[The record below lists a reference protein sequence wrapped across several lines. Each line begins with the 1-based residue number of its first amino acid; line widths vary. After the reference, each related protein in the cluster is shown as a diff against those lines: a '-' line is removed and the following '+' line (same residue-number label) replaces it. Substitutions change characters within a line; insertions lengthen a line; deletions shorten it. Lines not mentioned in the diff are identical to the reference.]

1 MLPKLLITQAK
12 SPLGQSLLQIL
23 DQQLTA
29 SVDLIFLNDDHEQHA
44 ADASCA
50 LNLSMFNQ
58 DLQQSIA
65 ETRQL
70 ANFCA
75 EKNIPLIHLSSYR
88 VFSGDKKN
96 AHNEKDVPQP
106 SKEEDYQWL
115 ATEEAVVPLA
125 KHIILRSSWLIGSKG
140 QNLLTQLLS
149 AFLDGAQ
156 VKVHRR
162 LRGAPTAIDDL
173 ARVISAVIKQIQCGA
188 ENWGV
193 MHYCSSD
200 HCSEEEFA
208 EQVLQYLIQYQLL
221 TAEPSLQLV
230 DGDEDEQMAS
240 AILGC
245 RRLRDGFGIQGR
257 SWRPNLLLL
266 IKDWLAT
273 RSVQGVG
280 N

>member
-1 MLPKLLITQAK
+1 MRMLPKLLITQAK
-12 SPLGQSLLQIL
+12 SLLGQSLLQAL
-23 DQQLTA
+23 DQQLSA
-29 SVDLIFLNDDHEQHA
+29 SVDLIFLNDDHQLHA

-50 LNLSMFNQ
+50 LNLAMLNQ
-58 DLQQSIA
+58 DLNEAIS
-65 ETRQL
+65 ETAVL

-75 EKNIPLIHLSSYR
+75 EKNIPLIHLSSYQ

-96 AHNEKDVPQP
+96 AHNEKDNPQP
-106 SKEEDYQWL
+106 
-115 ATEEAVVPLA
+115 ATEEDHKWLRAEDLVKPQA
-125 KHIILRSSWLIGSKG
+125 KHIILRSSWLIGSQG
-140 QNLLTQLLS
+140 QNLLTGLLS

-156 VKVHRR
+156 VQVHRR
-162 LRGAPTAIDDL
+162 LRGAPTAVDDF
-173 ARVISAVIKQIQCGA
+173 ARVIAALIKQIQCGA
-188 ENWGV
+188 DNWGA

-230 DGDEDEQMAS
+230 DGDEEDQMVS

-257 SWRPNLLLL
+257 SWRPNLLLM
-266 IKDWLAT
+266 IKEWLVK
-273 RSVQGVG
+273 R
-280 N
+280 NELN

>member
-12 SPLGQSLLQIL
+12 SPLGQSLLQAL
-23 DQQLTA
+23 DQQLSA
-29 SVDLIFLNDDHEQHA
+29 SVDLIFLNDDHERHA
-44 ADASCA
+44 LDASCA
-50 LNLSMFNQ
+50 LNLSMLNQ
-58 DLQQSIA
+58 DLKASMT
-65 ETRQL
+65 ETGQL
-70 ANFCA
+70 ADFCA

-96 AHNEKDVPQP
+96 AHNEKDSPQP
-106 SKEEDYQWL
+106 ATEEDQQWL
-115 ATEEAVVPLA
+115 AAEDRITPLA
-125 KHIILRSSWLIGSKG
+125 QHIILRSSWLIGSQG
-140 QNLLTQLLS
+140 QNLLTELL
-149 AFLDGAQ
+149 AGFLDGAQ

-162 LRGAPTAIDDL
+162 LRGAPTAVDDL
-173 ARVISAVIKQIQCGA
+173 ARVIAAVIKQIQCGA
-188 ENWGV
+188 DNWGV

-230 DGDEDEQMAS
+230 DGDEEEPRVS

-266 IKDWLAT
+266 IKEWLAQRNT
-273 RSVQGVG
+273 LEAQ
-280 N
+280 

>member
-12 SPLGQSLLQIL
+12 SPLGQSLLQAL
-23 DQQLTA
+23 DQQLST
-29 SVDLIFLNDDHEQHA
+29 SIDLIFLNDDHKLHA
-44 ADASCA
+44 TDASCA
-50 LNLSMFNQ
+50 LNLSMLNQ
-58 DLQQSIA
+58 DLNEAIV
-65 ETRQL
+65 ETTVL

-75 EKNIPLIHLSSYR
+75 EKNIPLIHFSSYR
-88 VFSGDKKN
+88 VFSGDKKH
-96 AHNEKDVPQP
+96 AHNEKDNPQP
-106 SKEEDYQWL
+106 
-115 ATEEAVVPLA
+115 ATEEDHQWLRAEDLVKPQA

-140 QNLLTQLLS
+140 QNLLTGLLS

-156 VKVHRR
+156 VEVRRR
-162 LRGAPTAIDDL
+162 LRGAPTAVDDV
-173 ARVISAVIKQIQCGA
+173 ARVIAALIKQIQCGA
-188 ENWGV
+188 DNWGA

-230 DGDEDEQMAS
+230 DGDEEEHMVS

-257 SWRPNLLLL
+257 SWRPNLLLMIKEWL
-266 IKDWLAT
+266 INRNEL
-273 RSVQGVG
+273 

>member
-12 SPLGQSLLQIL
+12 SPLGQSLLNAL
-23 DQQLTA
+23 DQQLSA
-29 SVDLIFLNDDHEQHA
+29 SVDLIFVNDDHQLHA
-44 ADASCA
+44 TDARCA
-50 LNLSMFNQ
+50 LNLSMLNQ
-58 DLQQSIA
+58 DLSTSVA

-75 EKNIPLIHLSSYR
+75 ENNIPLIHLSSYR

-96 AHNEKDVPQP
+96 AHNEKDNPQP
-106 SKEEDYQWL
+106 AAEEDHQWL
-115 ATEEAVVPLA
+115 LAEDLVKPQA
-125 KHIILRSSWLIGSKG
+125 KHIILRSSWLIGSQG
-140 QNLLTQLLS
+140 ENLLTRLLS
-149 AFLDGAQ
+149 AFLDGAEVQ
-156 VKVHRR
+156 VHRR

-173 ARVISAVIKQIQCGA
+173 ARVIAALIKQIQCGA
-188 ENWGV
+188 DNWGA

-221 TAEPSLQLV
+221 TAEPSLRLV
-230 DGDEDEQMAS
+230 DGDEEEHMTS

-266 IKDWLAT
+266 IKDWLAQRNT
-273 RSVQGVG
+273 ADAQ
-280 N
+280 

>member
-1 MLPKLLITQAK
+1 MLPTLLIAQAK
-12 SPLGQSLLQIL
+12 SPLGQSLLNAL
-23 DQQLTA
+23 NQQLSA
-29 SVDLIFLNDDHEQHA
+29 SVDLILLGDDHELHA
-44 ADASCA
+44 ANIKCA
-50 LNLSMFNQ
+50 LNLSMLNQ
-58 DLQQSIA
+58 DLNAAIA

-70 ANFCA
+70 ANFCT

-96 AHNEKDVPQP
+96 VHNEKDNPQP
-106 SKEEDYQWL
+106 ATDVDHQWL
-115 ATEEAVVPLA
+115 LAEDLVKPQA
-125 KHIILRSSWLIGSKG
+125 KHIILRSSWLMGSEG
-140 QNLLTQLLS
+140 QNVLTQLLS

-156 VKVHRR
+156 VQVHRR

-173 ARVISAVIKQIQCGA
+173 ARALAAVIKQIQCGA
-188 ENWGV
+188 DNWGV

-221 TAEPSLQLV
+221 TAEPSLQLIG
-230 DGDEDEQMAS
+230 DDEDEHVAS

-245 RRLRDGFGIQGR
+245 RRLREGFGIQGR
-257 SWRPNLLLL
+257 SWRPNLILM
-266 IKDWLAT
+266 IKEWLKK
-273 RSVQGVG
+273 RSEL